1 VGHVRVSVKLFSI
14 VAITS
19 LVALFIGS
27 LGFWSIR
34 EAGQA
39 LSTVVDTT
47 LPRVTGLGLV
57 KEGLLAA
64 QSAERTILVPEL
76 ANSKEFERQ
85 RGLLEQALALVDAGA
100 AEVDGVAPSGE
111 EDAAHWATFKTALAQ
126 WRKTNEQVV
135 TLVSQNKR
143 SNALT
148 LSIGTSMLSMRKAS
162 EALNA
167 LLAHNRG
174 EAKALS
180 FAALD
185 RARTRGLTLLVVAVV
200 SIVATVTLCVVLTLS
215 IVGPL
220 KKGVAFAR
228 SVADGDL
235 QATLD
240 IGGNRRDE
248 LGELA
253 DALVRMLAALKE
265 NIASVLSKSEE
276 TEKEAQKA
284 RAAMDEA
291 ESLRQQAESARREG
305 MRLAADKLTQVAA
318 VLTEAS
324 GELAGRISQATQGA
338 ANQSER
344 LSETVT
350 SMGEMSATVLEVAK
364 NAAQA
369 SQTAGEAREKAAA
382 GAAVVRRA
390 VDGIVQAR
398 EKAAALSR
406 DMADLGSRAEAI
418 GRILGVISDIA
429 DQTNLLALNAAIEA
443 ARAGEAGRGFAVVA
457 DEVRK
462 LAEKTMSATAEVG
475 QSIRGIQEGT
485 RKSATGVHEA
495 VTVIED
501 ATGLAEQSGKALDAI
516 VNLVE
521 TASDQVRSIAAA
533 SEQQSAASEAIEG
546 SIVAVNEV
554 SQETA
559 QAMEHATTAVGDLT
573 EQTQVVMGLIADL
586 RGEQADR
593 ALTT

>member
-1 VGHVRVSVKLFSI
+1 VGHVSVKLFSI

-47 LPRVTGLGLV
+47 LPRVTGLGQV

-76 ANSKEFERQ
+76 ASSKEFERQ

-100 AEVDGVAPSGE
+100 AEVDGVAPSGG
-111 EDAAHWATFKTALAQ
+111 EDAAHWATFKAALAQ

-180 FAALD
+180 AAALD
-185 RARTRGLTLLVVAVV
+185 RARTRGLTLLVVVAV
-200 SIVATVTLCVVLTLS
+200 SIVATVALCVVLTLS

-220 KKGVAFAR
+220 KKSVAFAR
-228 SVADGDL
+228 SVADGDME
-235 QATLD
+235 ATLD
-240 IGGNRRDE
+240 IGANRRDE

-265 NIASVLSKSEE
+265 NIASVVSKSEE

-291 ESLRQQAESARREG
+291 ESLRQQAEAGRREG

-344 LSETVT
+344 LAETVT

-369 SQTAGEAREKAAA
+369 SETAGEAREKAAA

-485 RKSATGVHEA
+485 RKSASGVHEA
-495 VTVIED
+495 VTVIEG
-501 ATGLAEQSGKALDAI
+501 ATSLAEQSGQALDAI
-516 VNLVE
+516 VSLVE
-521 TASDQVRSIAAA
+521 AASDQVRSIAAA